1 MKTMNKK
8 DVMKRR
14 NDKMNKKEMKTM
26 NEKDIMNNGMESVAD
41 LLPKL
46 SDKHQELTAT
56 EESIAWVWG
65 LLGNYR
71 PGDIHDTGDG
81 VKLQKVTFDTARC
94 IRVFD
99 HPGPMYELSMLQSL
113 FDNAK
118 ANLEIGLC
126 TVITPVS
133 EDAGEEMNAK
143 SQATTPNENKVAEAP
158 SASKEATDKSDY
170 NFGMEVA

>member
-1 MKTMNKK
+1 
-8 DVMKRR
+8 
-14 NDKMNKKEMKTM
+14 M
-26 NEKDIMNNGMESVAD
+26 NEKEMEKMNNEIESVAD
-41 LLPKL
+41 LLPEL
-46 SDKHQELTAT
+46 SEKHQELTAT

-81 VKLQKVTFDTARC
+81 VMLQKVTFDTARC

-99 HPGPMYELSMLQSL
+99 HPGPIYELSMLQSL

-126 TVITPVS
+126 TVITPVP
-133 EDAGEEMNAK
+133 EEVGEEMAAK
-143 SQATTPNENKVAEAP
+143 SQATTPKEKRAAEAP
-158 SASKEATDKSDY
+158 SASKEDTKKSDY